1 MSPKTVL
8 RRVLAAVKEVYSFRI
23 DRIGNSATVLLR
35 KKKKKAPN
43 TNALHK
49 KKGPSHDFFLFF
61 SFNYHT
67 KTKKTVVLVKPV
79 TPLLVAIWFTLS
91 SSFVRHA
98 TFFFFFKIFLN
109 FFFF

>member
-8 RRVLAAVKEVYSFRI
+8 RRVLAVKEVYSFRI

-35 KKKKKAPN
+35 KKKKAPN

-61 SFNYHT
+61 FFQLSYKNQKNGRLGKAGDTSVGCHLVYT
-67 KTKKTVVLVKPV
+67 KF
-79 TPLLVAIWFTLS
+79 I
-91 SSFVRHA
+91 
-98 TFFFFFKIFLN
+98 IC
-109 FFFF
+109 